1 MRRNAEIS
9 RARLVEAA
17 TEEFAARG
25 YDGARVDGIVA
36 RAEVSKNLVYHYFA
50 GKEALF
56 IAVMERVYVLMRAHH
71 QDDLLKQLE
80 PRAAIERLIRS
91 VHRLFV
97 ERPEIITLLNSENLH
112 KAAHIAKSGTI
123 RTLYN
128 PLLEALIDIL
138 DRGSAAGVFRRG
150 VDPVDLYIT
159 ISGLSYVLHLQRP
172 HPDLH
177 LQRGPARRG
186 AARPAR
192 AAHRRGGAGLSRG
205 GPGEGRGQ
213 PASGARG
220 VARLTSSR
228 PAMTRTKP
236 SA

>member
-17 TEEFAARG
+17 TEEFALRG
-25 YDGARVDGIVA
+25 YDGARVDAIVA

-56 IAVMERVYVLMRAHH
+56 IAVMERIYVLMRSHH

-112 KAAHIAKSGTI
+112 KAAHIAKSKRI
-123 RTLYN
+123 KTLYN

-138 DRGSAAGVFRRG
+138 ERGSAAGIFRRG

-159 ISGLSYVLHLQRP
+159 ISGLSYFYIANAHTLTFIFNEELLAPER
-172 HPDLH
+172 L
-177 LQRGPARRG
+177 ARREEHIVEVVLG
-186 AARPAR
+186 YLEAGREEDR
-192 AAHRRGGAGLSRG
+192 AAERAEKATVQG
-205 GPGEGRGQ
+205 
-213 PASGARG
+213 
-220 VARLTSSR
+220 
-228 PAMTRTKP
+228 
-236 SA
+236 

>member
-17 TEEFAARG
+17 TEEFALRG
-25 YDGARVDGIVA
+25 YDGARVDAIVA

-56 IAVMERVYVLMRAHH
+56 IAVMERVYVLMRTHH

-112 KAAHIAKSGTI
+112 KAAHIAKSERI
-123 RTLYN
+123 KTLYN

-159 ISGLSYVLHLQRP
+159 ISGLSYFYISNAHTLTFIFNE
-172 HPDLH
+172 DL
-177 LQRGPARRG
+177 LAEERLARREQHIVEVVLG
-186 AARPAR
+186 YLEAGRVEDAV
-192 AAHRRGGAGLSRG
+192 RRLPWHAVA
-205 GPGEGRGQ
+205 PG
-213 PASGARG
+213 
-220 VARLTSSR
+220 
-228 PAMTRTKP
+228 
-236 SA
+236 

>member
-71 QDDLLKQLE
+71 RDDLLKQLE

-159 ISGLSYVLHLQRP
+159 ISGLSYFYISNAHTLTFIFNE
-172 HPDLH
+172 DL
-177 LQRGPARRG
+177 LAEERLARREQHIVEVVLG
-186 AARPAR
+186 YLEAGRAKDAVSQLPAHAAV
-192 AAHRRGGAGLSRG
+192 
-205 GPGEGRGQ
+205 PG
-213 PASGARG
+213 
-220 VARLTSSR
+220 
-228 PAMTRTKP
+228 
-236 SA
+236 